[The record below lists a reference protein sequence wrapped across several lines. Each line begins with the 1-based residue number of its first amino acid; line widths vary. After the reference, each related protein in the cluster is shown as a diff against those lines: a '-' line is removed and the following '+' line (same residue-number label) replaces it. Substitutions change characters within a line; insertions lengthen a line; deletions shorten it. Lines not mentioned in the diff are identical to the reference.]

1 MTLFKT
7 ENKEKNKKKDKK
19 ETKEKN
25 MDIVSFQLVAIWS
38 WRYILKSS
46 TFWWSILVTVTAV

>member
-25 MDIVSFQLVAIWS
+25 MDIVSFQLVAIW
-38 WRYILKSS
+38 
-46 TFWWSILVTVTAV
+46 

>member
-25 MDIVSFQLVAIWS
+25 MDIVSFQLVAI
-38 WRYILKSS
+38 
-46 TFWWSILVTVTAV
+46 